1 MPTIISY
8 GAGTNSKAMVIRM
21 LREGEKIDR
30 IVFADTGGER
40 PETYRDMEDFSFWL
54 QMQGAPGIEVVR
66 NTSIANGIPVVTLEE
81 ECLAGKKLPGI
92 AYGFGTCSDKWK
104 QRPFKR
110 WFKQNKFDASAVVC
124 IGFDAD
130 EPNRA
135 ERGARID
142 SGYIKRYPLIEYGM
156 GRDECLAEIEGAGL
170 PLPGKSAC
178 FFCPSSKQAEVLALP
193 PDLQQRAITLER
205 NAQLTTVQGLG
216 RRYAWE
222 DLIDAHR
229 LGVPLKAIQQLRP
242 RPQEC
247 ALPPAQEVPCGCYD
261 G

>member
-1 MPTIISY
+1 MP
-8 GAGTNSKAMVIRM
+8 
-21 LREGEKIDR
+21 DR

-40 PETYRDMEDFSFWL
+40 PETYEDLHAFSFWL
-54 QMQGAPGIEVVR
+54 QLSGAPEIEIIR
-66 NTSIANGIPVVTLEE
+66 NTATTNGIPVVTLEE

-104 QRPFKR
+104 QRPFRR
-110 WFKQNKFDASAVVC
+110 WFKENGFDASAVVC

-130 EPNRA
+130 EPQRA

-142 SGYIKRYPLIEYGM
+142 SGYVKRFPLVEWGM
-156 GRDECLAEIEGAGL
+156 GREECLEEIRRAGL

-193 PDLQQRAITLER
+193 KDLQQRAIAMER

-222 DLIDAHR
+222 DPIEADA
-229 LGVPLKAIQQLRP
+229 LGVPLKLIQQLTP
-242 RPQEC
+242 RGKDADTP
-247 ALPPAQEVPCGCYD
+247 LPPAQETPCGCYD